1 MENKKK
7 VLIVGA
13 GSYIGISFEHASK
26 NLFDITT
33 IDSTKTLSVDDYKG
47 FDSVLHVAGIAH
59 VSKKKSMRGLY
70 YRVNRDLAIK
80 SAELA
85 KAAGVKQFI
94 FMSSMIIYGGDY
106 PIGKEKIIDQN
117 TKPDPEDFYGDSK
130 LQADLAIQKL
140 ADSSFKTVVIRTPMV
155 YGPGCKGNY
164 PKLQK
169 LALKLPLL
177 PKIQNERTV
186 IQIDTLVSF
195 FQNYISCEKSGVF
208 YPRDEKPFSTYET
221 MVAAR
226 KAAGKKAHGTVLF
239 NPLIVFCSLFMD
251 KLRKMYGSKIY
262 SPSLPKD

>member
-1 MENKKK
+1 
-7 VLIVGA
+7 
-13 GSYIGISFEHASK
+13 
-26 NLFDITT
+26 
-33 IDSTKTLSVDDYKG
+33 
-47 FDSVLHVAGIAH
+47 
-59 VSKKKSMRGLY
+59 
-70 YRVNRDLAIK
+70 
-80 SAELA
+80 
-85 KAAGVKQFI
+85 
-94 FMSSMIIYGGDY
+94 
-106 PIGKEKIIDQN
+106 
-117 TKPDPEDFYGDSK
+117 
-130 LQADLAIQKL
+130 
-140 ADSSFKTVVIRTPMV
+140 
-155 YGPGCKGNY
+155 
-164 PKLQK
+164 
-169 LALKLPLL
+169 L